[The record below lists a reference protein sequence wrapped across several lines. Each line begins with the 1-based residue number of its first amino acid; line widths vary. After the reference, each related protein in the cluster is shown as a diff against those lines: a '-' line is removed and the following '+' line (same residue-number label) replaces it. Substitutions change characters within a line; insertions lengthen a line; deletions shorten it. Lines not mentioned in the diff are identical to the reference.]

1 MQQSPFQSLLVI
13 HRISQR
19 LFIILFILSV
29 VIEFYDPFQFQNLF
43 YSNNDLKLKKK
54 SETYSNGMS
63 WNVKLLFKLLPK

>member
-1 MQQSPFQSLLVI
+1 MQPTPFQSLLVI
-13 HRISQR
+13 HRINQR

-43 YSNNDLKLKKK
+43 YSNNDLKWKKK

-63 WNVKLLFKLLPK
+63 WNVKLLFKLLQK

>member
-63 WNVKLLFKLLPK
+63 WNVKLLFKLLQK

>member
-29 VIEFYDPFQFQNLF
+29 VIEFYDPFQSQNLF

-63 WNVKLLFKLLPK
+63 WNVKLLFKLLQK

>member
-19 LFIILFILSV
+19 PFIVLFILSV
-29 VIEFYDPFQFQNLF
+29 VIEFYDPFKFQILF

-63 WNVKLLFKLLPK
+63 WNVKLLFKLLHK